1 MEVLWFIGGFF
12 FASYVA
18 YYIGKRVYNAQ
29 MRKFVEYLEYYGDNT
44 GGYISNK
51 FMEEHPE
58 IFKK

>member
-1 MEVLWFIGGFF
+1 MEALYFIGGFF

-18 YYIGKRVYNAQ
+18 YFIGKRVYNSQ
-29 MRKFVEYLEYYGDNT
+29 MRKFVKYLEYYGGNT
-44 GGYISNK
+44 GSYITKK